1 MNELV
6 SVIIPTYGL
15 PDTLEDS
22 VKSVLMQDYSQ
33 IEVFV
38 VDDNDPNSEER
49 NKTEILMDNLLKQD
63 TRLQYLKHEKN
74 KNGSAARNTGFRQ
87 STGKFVCF
95 LDNDDV
101 FLQGKIKAQIQFL
114 QENNEF
120 DAVYCGY
127 RVNGE
132 DYHPKLEGSL
142 KRELM
147 LMYYEPVTSSLMF
160 RREAI
165 DRLNGFD
172 EQFIRHQ
179 DYELMLRFFEDHSVS
194 FVNEIYIDKGRVSDK
209 NIVRGQKLLDLKSL
223 YFNQFEYII
232 KDLEADE
239 PKIRKKIY
247 SRHYS
252 KVFLTNMNHKYYK
265 EGFKV
270 LSKALTKYPIQFT
283 SDVFRRVK
291 QYVS

>member
-132 DYHPKLEGSL
+132 DYHPKLEGS
-142 KRELM
+142 
-147 LMYYEPVTSSLMF
+147 
-160 RREAI
+160 
-165 DRLNGFD
+165 
-172 EQFIRHQ
+172 
-179 DYELMLRFFEDHSVS
+179 
-194 FVNEIYIDKGRVSDK
+194 
-209 NIVRGQKLLDLKSL
+209 
-223 YFNQFEYII
+223 
-232 KDLEADE
+232 
-239 PKIRKKIY
+239 
-247 SRHYS
+247 
-252 KVFLTNMNHKYYK
+252 
-265 EGFKV
+265 
-270 LSKALTKYPIQFT
+270 
-283 SDVFRRVK
+283 
-291 QYVS
+291 